1 MGLKIK
7 WNDDRVRGA
16 TTALLLISRDRLSR
30 GETADLIKASL
41 AAYRQDPDGYKQ
53 DKAAWADVKEL
64 GPLTHA
70 QDVAYYQKLLLA
82 VERIVQKMI
91 EGKRQFNSLAELDN
105 FLIFTLGRV
114 QWALGSTVKNGVRRG
129 RF

>member
-16 TTALLLISRDRLSR
+16 TTALLLIGRDRLSR
-30 GETADLIKASL
+30 GETADLIQASL
-41 AAYRQDPDGYKQ
+41 AVYRQDPVGYKE
-53 DKAAWADVKEL
+53 DKATWVDVKEL
-64 GPLTHA
+64 GPLTNPLHA
-70 QDVAYYQKLLLA
+70 AYYQKLLLA
-82 VERIVQKMI
+82 VERIVQKMV

-114 QWALGSTVKNGVRRG
+114 H
-129 RF
+129 